1 VSTPASDAPPDI
13 ISDPPADL
21 GKQSAGSG
29 HGRHAAPEDGAP
41 NEFSADALIKKGTGS
56 AVKNGLAVNA
66 GPDAALDPKRWI
78 ALAVI
83 AIAQLMVILDATIV
97 NIALPQAQE
106 ALGISD
112 ANRQWMVTAYALPF
126 GALLLLGGRIADYV
140 GRKKILIIALSG
152 FAVASA
158 VGGFAQSGW
167 ELFIARAFQGAF
179 AAMLA
184 PAALSLV
191 TVTFHAANERA
202 KAFAVF
208 GAISGGG
215 AAIGLLLGGV
225 LTEYASW
232 RWCLFVNIPIAII
245 AVLAA
250 IPVLKE
256 SKVEGGTHYDI
267 PGAVLATAGLG
278 TLVWAF
284 TQPAEHGWGSINT
297 LGWLAVSVILLLA
310 FVLVELRSSSP
321 LLPLRIVQNRN
332 RAGAYVV
339 GLLVGA
345 GLFAVFLFLT
355 YYLQLVLLYTPIQ
368 AGFAFL
374 PFSAG
379 IIVGAGI
386 GSQLTLRLG
395 PRYVVPAGLLLA
407 MIGMFWLSR
416 INIDTTYTG
425 TILWAMLII
434 AVGMGFIFMSTTNV
448 ALVGVSHDDAGVA
461 SAVVSTT
468 QQVGGSI
475 GTALLNTIA
484 ATATVSFIASNPPQ
498 GADPNVILA
507 ATNAAAVHG
516 FGVAF
521 LWSSIIFA
529 IAIVAS
535 LILINAGKDDVADL
549 EAAPAV

>member
-1 VSTPASDAPPDI
+1 MSPEP
-13 ISDPPADL
+13 
-21 GKQSAGSG
+21 
-29 HGRHAAPEDGAP
+29 RHAATGGQRPKHAAP
-41 NEFSADALIKKGTGS
+41 D
-56 AVKNGLAVNA
+56 
-66 GPDAALDPKRWI
+66 DAAVAATAPAHAVDADSSSKATEGAQDLSLDPKRWL

-83 AIAQLMVILDATIV
+83 AVSQLMVILDATIV
-97 NIALPQAQE
+97 NIALPQAQT
-106 ALGISD
+106 ALDISD

-152 FAVASA
+152 FAIASA
-158 VGGFAQSGW
+158 VGGFAQVGW
-167 ELFIARAFQGAF
+167 QLFIARAFQGAF

-191 TVTFHAANERA
+191 TVTFHAAKERA
-202 KAFAVF
+202 RAFAVF

-250 IPVLKE
+250 IPVLRE

-297 LGWLAVSVILLLA
+297 LGWLAVSLILLLA

-321 LLPLRIVQNRN
+321 LLPLRIVENRN

-355 YYLQLVLLYTPIQ
+355 YYLQLVLQYTPIQ

-379 IIVGAGI
+379 IVIGAGI

-416 INIDTTYTG
+416 INVETTYTG

-448 ALVGVSHDDAGVA
+448 ALVGVDHDDAGVA

-484 ATATVSFIASNPPQ
+484 ATATVAFFASNPPQ
-498 GADPNVILA
+498 GATPDAMQA
-507 ATNAAAVHG
+507 ASNAAAVHG

-521 LWSSIIFA
+521 MWSSIIFA
-529 IAIVAS
+529 VAIVAS
-535 LILINAGKDDVADL
+535 LILINAGKDDVADI
-549 EAAPAV
+549 EAVPAA

>member
-1 VSTPASDAPPDI
+1 VSTPSSDSVANPPV
-13 ISDPPADL
+13 
-21 GKQSAGSG
+21 G
-29 HGRHAAPEDGAP
+29 
-41 NEFSADALIKKGTGS
+41 SADDTDLS
-56 AVKNGLAVNA
+56 
-66 GPDAALDPKRWI
+66 LDPKRWL

-83 AIAQLMVILDATIV
+83 ALSQLMVILDATIV
-97 NIALPQAQE
+97 NIALPQAQA

-112 ANRQWMVTAYALPF
+112 ADRQWMVTAYALPF

-140 GRKKILIIALSG
+140 GRKRILIISLSG
-152 FAVASA
+152 FAIASA
-158 VGGFAQSGW
+158 IGGAAQVGWQ
-167 ELFIARAFQGAF
+167 LFIARALQGAF

-191 TVTFHAANERA
+191 TVTFHAAKERA

-208 GAISGGG
+208 GAITGGG

-232 RWCLFVNIPIAII
+232 RWCLFVNIPIAIV
-245 AVLAA
+245 AASAA
-250 IPVLKE
+250 IVVLHE

-267 PGAVLATAGLG
+267 PGAILGTAGLG
-278 TLVWAF
+278 ALVWAC

-297 LGWLAVSVILLLA
+297 LGWFAASVILLA
-310 FVLVELRSSSP
+310 GFVLVELRSSSP
-321 LLPLRIVQNRN
+321 LLPMRIVENRN

-339 GLLVGA
+339 GLLMGA

-355 YYLQLVLLYTPIQ
+355 YYMQGVLQYTPIQ

-374 PFSAG
+374 PFSVG
-379 IIVGAGI
+379 IVLGAGI

-395 PRYVVPAGLLLA
+395 PRFVVPAGLMLGA
-407 MIGMFWLSR
+407 IGLFWLSR
-416 INIDTTYTG
+416 LSLETTYLG
-425 TILWAMLII
+425 TLLPAQLII
-434 AVGMGFIFMSTTNV
+434 AVGMGFVFMSTTNV

-461 SAVVSTT
+461 SAVVQTA

-484 ATATVSFIASNPPQ
+484 ATTTAAFLLQNPP
-498 GADPNVILA
+498 LA
-507 ATNAAAVHG
+507 ATPEAIGAAQAAGAVHG

-521 LWSSIIFA
+521 MWSSIIFV
-529 IAIVAS
+529 IATVAS
-535 LILINAGKDDVADL
+535 LILINAGKDDVADV
-549 EAAPAV
+549 EAVPGV